1 MFIMRRLLLILF
13 GLTLSLSIFGVCF
26 AAQDPELRDYS
37 GIEIPKG
44 TFISVMSAQEISTA
58 YCDEGTQVKFI
69 ATNDLFLYEI
79 NIIPRDTEF
88 YGYIEK
94 INEPV
99 VGTNASMV
107 IKINKLKLIDGFE
120 MPMSG
125 YIYTSN
131 NNIIGGELT
140 RPASYDKVAHRQQ
153 GFSYGTTQYVPG
165 ATRMMGDHTV
175 IASGADLI
183 VTLAKPIF
191 ITHTL
196 TN

>member
-1 MFIMRRLLLILF
+1 MKRLFI
-13 GLTLSLSIFGVCF
+13 LTAFILSLSVFGMCS
-26 AAQDPELRDYS
+26 AAENTDLRDYS

-44 TFISVMSAQEISTA
+44 TFIAVMSTQEISTA
-58 YCDEGTQVKFI
+58 YFDVGNPVKFL
-69 ATNDLFLYEI
+69 ATNDLYLYEI

-99 VGTNASMV
+99 IGTNASMV
-107 IKINKLKLIDGFE
+107 IKINKLRLADGFE
-120 MPMSG
+120 IPMSG
-125 YIYTSN
+125 YIYSSN

-140 RPASYDKVAHRQQ
+140 RPACYDKVAHRQQ

-165 ATRMMGDHTV
+165 EKRMMGDHTV

-183 VTLAKPIF
+183 VTLTKPIY

>member
-1 MFIMRRLLLILF
+1 MKRLFILAVFI
-13 GLTLSLSIFGVCF
+13 LSLSVSGMCF
-26 AAQDPELRDYS
+26 AAENTDLRDYD

-44 TFISVMSAQEISTA
+44 TFISVMNTQEISTA
-58 YCDEGTQVKFI
+58 YCDEGMQVKFL
-69 ATNDLFLYEI
+69 ATNDLYLYEI

-99 VGTNASMV
+99 VGTNGSLV
-107 IKINKLKLIDGFE
+107 IKINKLKLSDGFE
-120 MPMSG
+120 MPISG

-140 RPASYDKVAHRQQ
+140 RPACYDKVAHRQQ

-165 ATRMMGDHTV
+165 AKRMMGEHTV

-183 VTLAKPIF
+183 VTLSKPIF